1 MVLLTEHIR
10 KIETDL
16 ATAKVSYAAVKAQ
29 GVTEEKE
36 KKANEELEKEKTRSH
51 ALADDVD
58 HLKKVLQEKEEA
70 IILSGNLIEDLRV
83 EKTEVAR
90 SVKEIEK
97 ENTDLVG
104 ENTTLQESIRG
115 ECLFLT
121 LVFPT
126 HLFLVTNFGAS
137 F

>member
-10 KIETDL
+10 KLETDL
-16 ATAKVSYAAVKAQ
+16 ATAKESYAGVKALLLDYASAK

-36 KKANEELEKEKTRSH
+36 KKAHEELEKEKTHSH

-70 IILSGNLIEDLRV
+70 IILLGKLIEDLRV

-104 ENTTLQESIRG
+104 ENTTL
-115 ECLFLT
+115 
-121 LVFPT
+121 
-126 HLFLVTNFGAS
+126 
-137 F
+137 